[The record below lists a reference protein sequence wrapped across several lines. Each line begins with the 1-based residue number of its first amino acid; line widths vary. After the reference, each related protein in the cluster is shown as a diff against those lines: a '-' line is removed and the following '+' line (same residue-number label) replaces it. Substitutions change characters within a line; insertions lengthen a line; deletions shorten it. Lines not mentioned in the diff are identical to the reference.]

1 MNLISLY
8 QATATATG
16 GRADGTVRTVDG
28 AIVMRLGLPKELGG
42 GGDAGEHLINPEQ
55 FFACA
60 WAASFADS
68 LGLVARQ
75 RNRVLREISVTARIN
90 FGQYEAD
97 GFGIE
102 AEFEISL
109 PELSAAEAEEII
121 AAARQTYPYSKRFAG
136 AENARIN
143 LKT

>member
-16 GRADGTVRTVDG
+16 GRADGTVRTDDG

-60 WAASFADS
+60 WAASRFGRAAIKCA
-68 LGLVARQ
+68 VAICR
-75 RNRVLREISVTARIN
+75 R
-90 FGQYEAD
+90 
-97 GFGIE
+97 
-102 AEFEISL
+102 
-109 PELSAAEAEEII
+109 
-121 AAARQTYPYSKRFAG
+121 
-136 AENARIN
+136 
-143 LKT
+143 